1 MKNKLEKNDV
11 VKLKEGN
18 YYKIV
23 NCLNFYFLAG
33 NIISDEQKKRYISLE
48 SLYEDIK
55 DKIIEISKN
64 PKPVFVNIKTQA
76 RFDTVM
82 YFTENT
88 TNEEITEFITKNA
101 NKIEH
106 TIVEPIDNTNTIDF
120 IDFNS

>member
-11 VKLKEGN
+11 VKLKDGN

>member
-11 VKLKEGN
+11 VKLKDGN

-76 RFDTVM
+76 CFDTVM

-101 NKIEH
+101 NRIEH

-120 IDFNS
+120 IDFN

>member
-11 VKLKEGN
+11 VKLKDGN

-23 NCLNFYFLAG
+23 NCLNFYFLSG

-48 SLYEDIK
+48 SSHEDIK
-55 DKIIEISKN
+55 DKIIEISKD

>member
-11 VKLKEGN
+11 VKLKDGN

-23 NCLNFYFLAG
+23 NCLNFYFLSG

-55 DKIIEISKN
+55 DKIIEISKK
-64 PKPVFVNIKTQA
+64 PKPIFVNIKTQA
-76 RFDTVM
+76 RFDTIM

-101 NKIEH
+101 NEIEH
-106 TIVEPIDNTNTIDF
+106 TMVEPIDNTNTIDF

>member
-1 MKNKLEKNDV
+1 MKNKLEKDYV
-11 VKLKEGN
+11 VKLKNGN

-23 NCLNFYFLAG
+23 NCLNFYFLSG
-33 NIISDEQKKRYISLE
+33 NIISDEQRKRYISLE
-48 SLYEDIK
+48 DLYEDIK
-55 DKIIEISKN
+55 DEIVEISKD

-76 RFDTVM
+76 CFDTVM